1 MKYKKN
7 DKQHIKGENMKKQ
20 RRIHNMSIV
29 ESNSL
34 IIVGGGGEREREEI
48 NEKLGIAL
56 TYLGLKSP
64 MKIYVSE
71 SINNKPC

>member
-34 IIVGGGGEREREEI
+34 IIVGGGGGRERER
-48 NEKLGIAL
+48 K
-56 TYLGLKSP
+56 
-64 MKIYVSE
+64 
-71 SINNKPC
+71 